1 MQEPRADF
9 LFVLIL
15 GILSMLTPLAIDMY
29 LPAFLNIAND
39 FSVSQEKIQTT
50 LALFTFGFAFGQLFW
65 GPLSDSYGR
74 KPIILIGIVVSAV
87 VSLGIT
93 QVKHIEHFYALCRAF
108 LELRQP

>member
-50 LALFTFGFAFGQLFW
+50 LALLLSDLPLGSSSGGLYPIVMGANQLF
-65 GPLSDSYGR
+65 L
-74 KPIILIGIVVSAV
+74 LV
-87 VSLGIT
+87 
-93 QVKHIEHFYALCRAF
+93 
-108 LELRQP
+108 